1 MVMVAAKTYFGEQRI
16 GGIDFRT
23 LTLDLDGRGNIQ
35 ALFRRNVGA
44 RATCVHFSAFF
55 EVPKV
60 WSTSPPEF
68 RGYFHRA
75 GMLGGAEEFNW
86 VFFCEPF
93 GVRSNGTYYLGRSGD
108 RSTEGLINEMWD
120 IIHPMVDPSLPIIT
134 MGSSMGGHAAI
145 YFAAT
150 WSAEGAIAVSPH
162 LDLRRAACDG
172 GRWDEI
178 AWAVPGGDPTSTIA
192 EVDTQRLFV
201 DGRPGAATTQI
212 VIQYALDD
220 PGCVTDDISRLQ
232 QFFHQ
237 PILLDV
243 RKKGGHTSDFAPR
256 IWWLATISAVLTRS
270 LLSQRDFER
279 LSEGRKKAFGAHLA
293 LWLRRAPFRA
303 YATFKKRR

>member
-1 MVMVAAKTYFGEQRI
+1 MVSVKSHLGEQRI
-16 GGIDFRT
+16 GGIDFQT
-23 LTLDLDGRGNIQ
+23 LTLDLDDGTNIQ
-35 ALFRRNVGA
+35 ALFRRNHRA

-75 GMLGGAEEFNW
+75 GMLGGAEDFNW

-108 RSTEGLINEMWD
+108 RSTEGLIDRMWER
-120 IIHPMVDPSLPIIT
+120 IGPGLDPTLPVIT

-145 YFAAT
+145 YFAAK
-150 WSAEGAIAVSPH
+150 WSAAGAIAVSPH

-178 AWAVPGGDPTSTIA
+178 AWAVPTGDPTSAPA

-201 DGRPGAATTQI
+201 EGRPGAKTTQ
-212 VIQYALDD
+212 VVVQYALDD
-220 PGCVTDDISRLQ
+220 PGCVTDDVTRLQ
-232 QFFHQ
+232 EFFDR
-237 PILLDV
+237 PISVDV
-243 RKKGGHTSDFAPR
+243 RRTGGHTSDFAPR
-256 IWWLATISAVLTRS
+256 GWWLGTIAAVLAGS
-270 LLSQRDFER
+270 PLSQREFES
-279 LSEGRKKAFGAHLA
+279 LSEEPRKAVGSRLM

-303 YATFKKRR
+303 YAVLKKRR